1 MYIRNMLYRARAQ
14 RSLIW
19 LTAAFLAQNPTWNNQ
34 AAAVA
39 LSIYPVLN
47 LAHWD
52 YDLVELV
59 FFSDILPLVPEEV
72 RQAKVLALQA
82 LVTAKDFPR
91 EIDFGPSVAG
101 RLAQAAILHR
111 EFSDLVIKDGKAR
124 LPGYWASLDLD
135 EIPTLT
141 HEEYLMGV
149 PVGVR
154 AYHPDFLYSKASIL
168 TQRFVPDYNPWPI
181 LTLPTE
187 RYAVA

>member
-1 MYIRNMLYRARAQ
+1 MYIRNMLYRARAH
-14 RSLIW
+14 RSLTW

-52 YDLVELV
+52 YDLIEPV
-59 FFSDILPLVPEEV
+59 FFSDILPLIPEGV
-72 RQAKVLALQA
+72 RQAKMLALQA

-91 EIDFGPSVAG
+91 EIDFGSSVAG
-101 RLAQAAILHR
+101 RLAQSAILHR
-111 EFSDLVIKDGKAR
+111 ELSSLVLEDGKAR
-124 LPGYWASLDLD
+124 LPGYWVSLGLD
-135 EIPTLT
+135 EIPAFT

-154 AYHPDFLYSKASIL
+154 AYHPDFLYFKAFIL
-168 TQRFVPDYNPWPI
+168 TQRFVPDYNLWPVF
-181 LTLPTE
+181 TFSTE